1 MGKRGRL
8 ARIEDSALV
17 DRTPDNLGHRIALEV
32 KPRDFPPSITP
43 GACGEEDPLAHWG
56 GGLGTQNRRRLSQY
70 STRSPPEV
78 QANFQGANL
87 LLAHQL
93 RADIEPDGLVRLD
106 YLLGMDGDQA
116 IADVL
121 IALPQSDRR
130 EHAEQRQEQEKTAQH
145 LILHCQ

>member
-1 MGKRGRL
+1 
-8 ARIEDSALV
+8 
-17 DRTPDNLGHRIALEV
+17 
-32 KPRDFPPSITP
+32 
-43 GACGEEDPLAHWG
+43 
-56 GGLGTQNRRRLSQY
+56 
-70 STRSPPEV
+70 
-78 QANFQGANL
+78 
-87 LLAHQL
+87 L